1 MRWLVVAAALLV
13 ASAAHAHANG
23 SSLLRVDSRDEAGP
37 LAVSWEIPS
46 DDLDFSLELDAGGDG
61 RLTDA
66 EILARRAAIA
76 RFAISRLE
84 IRRGAGQCRLTET
97 GVALV
102 PRESGDRVTLALS
115 GRCPS
120 VGRLEVSTALFF
132 GSAGYRALL
141 DVETARG
148 RYPAALS
155 AGSPAWQEPAA
166 PSAAASFLRF
176 LREGIWHVLIGYD
189 HILFLLLL
197 VLPAV
202 LRGSRA
208 GWEPIASRREAVAD
222 LLRII
227 TAFTLAHSVTLGLA
241 ASGVL
246 VLPVRPVE
254 AAIAASIVAAGLL
267 NLFPSA
273 ARHRLWL
280 ALGFGLVHGF
290 GFANALKSI
299 AADGVRLVPL
309 LGGFNLGVE
318 IAQLAIVAIALP
330 VLWLAS
336 RGARYPRQVM
346 PALSLVAAVI
356 GAFWLGGRL

>member
-13 ASAAHAHANG
+13 AGAAHAHANG

-46 DDLDFSLELDAGGDG
+46 DDLDFSLELDADGDG

-120 VGRLEVSTALFF
+120 AGRLQVSTALFF

>member
-13 ASAAHAHANG
+13 AGAAHAHANG
-23 SSLLRVDSRDEAGP
+23 SSLLRVDARDAAGS
-37 LAVSWEIPS
+37 LEVSWHIPS
-46 DDLDFSLELDAGGDG
+46 DDLDFSLELDADGDG

-76 RFAISRLE
+76 GFAISRLE
-84 IRRGAGQCRLTET
+84 IRRGAGHCRLMET

-102 PRESGDRVTLALS
+102 AHESGDRVTLALA

-120 VGRLEVSTALFF
+120 AGQLQVSTALFF
-132 GSAGYRALL
+132 GSVGYRALL

-155 AGSPAWQEPAA
+155 AGRAAWQEPAA

-176 LREGIWHVLIGYD
+176 LREGIWHVLIGHD

-202 LRGSRA
+202 LRGTRT
-208 GWEPIASRREAVAD
+208 GWEPIASRREAVVD

-241 ASGVL
+241 ASGAL
-246 VLPVRPVE
+246 VLPERPVE

-290 GFANALKSI
+290 GFANALESI
-299 AADGVRLVPL
+299 AADGARLAAL

-318 IAQLAIVAIALP
+318 IAQLAIVAAALP
-330 VLWLAS
+330 LLWLAR
-336 RGARYPRQVM
+336 RGARYPRRVM
-346 PALSLVAAVI
+346 PALSLAAAAI

>member
-13 ASAAHAHANG
+13 AGAAHAHANG

-46 DDLDFSLELDAGGDG
+46 DDLDFSLELDADGDG

-120 VGRLEVSTALFF
+120 AGRLQVSTAFFF